1 MNTQFSALEPRRGDA
16 LSQREIRLTPFPSQ
30 QSDGLTFNL
39 NSLLGIL
46 ARRKVWIYASV
57 AIFLVVAAVV
67 CLVMRPRYTTQA
79 QLQVLRH
86 ELGTI
91 SLNDRDQPAGESGD
105 TLDFNMSLQTQV
117 EVLKSDML
125 ALRVVKELNL
135 AETPDFRYAP
145 WFTTS
150 EMRRQMDVPLD
161 QSPLKRAHILRQ
173 WSKNLNVESVSGTRL
188 INVSYT
194 HSDPKMAAR
203 IVNQLLSD
211 FVDYNFQIR
220 YTAISKASDWL
231 GGQMASLKAQVEQ
244 SQQHAAQLQ
253 KDTGIFGT
261 DETHNVALT
270 RLEQLNA
277 QVAATETNRFMK
289 EAVYKLARDG
299 DPEVVAS
306 LLGSST
312 QGAGPLTGTTSTL
325 LVSLR
330 QQEAAL
336 DAQYAEA
343 ASKYGSD
350 HPRLLQIKGQL
361 DAVRADLKKELNKV
375 AKRASD
381 EYAVALSSETAAK
394 NAFQQQ
400 KTVAAKMNDKAIDF
414 MIAKHE
420 ADTNRELYDHLLQ
433 RVKEAGVVAG
443 LHSNDINLV
452 SGALVP
458 DRPAKPD
465 IPLYL
470 AFGGLSGLLLGIAG
484 AFLSE
489 TLDCTLRNPLEI
501 EATNSV
507 PVLGIIPREQLDSK
521 NKNKAQ
527 SRLAE
532 KGIASVNRLKLLV
545 TPDQS
550 IVAEAFRA
558 LRASLLL
565 SRPDLP
571 AKVMMVTS
579 GLPFEGKTFTA
590 LNLAATLAQN
600 GSKVLLVDADFRHG
614 SLTRNLLGKAT
625 VGLAQ
630 VLTQDSGD
638 DTYRQIKEI
647 PGLTFLGA
655 GACPSY
661 TAELLGSKKMAAAIR
676 GWREKFDFVVIDT
689 PPVLAL
695 TDAIVL
701 SPNVDAVILI
711 VRFAVSTRQSIAR
724 VIRTFRDVRVECRGA
739 IVNAMDVRS
748 NEYFQYSG
756 AYADKNNYGY
766 ADSQSKQLAGASPK
780 TQLKGERA

>member
-1 MNTQFSALEPRRGDA
+1 MNTQSSALEPRPGDA
-16 LSQREIRLTPFPSQ
+16 LSHREIHLTPFPPQ
-30 QSDGLTFNL
+30 QSDGPSFNL
-39 NSLLGIL
+39 TSFVGIL
-46 ARRKVWIYASV
+46 ARRKVWIYALL
-57 AIFLVVAAVV
+57 ATFLVVAAAV
-67 CLVMRPRYTTQA
+67 CLVMKPRYKTEA

-91 SLNDRDQPAGESGD
+91 SLNDRDKGAEESGD
-105 TLDFNMSLQTQV
+105 TLDFNLSLQTQAA
-117 EVLKSDML
+117 VLKSDTL
-125 ALRVVKELNL
+125 ALRVIKELNL

-145 WFTTS
+145 LFTTA
-150 EMRRQMDVPLD
+150 EIRRQMDLPLE
-161 QSPLKRAHILRQ
+161 QAPRKRAYILRQ
-173 WSKNLNVESVSGTRL
+173 WSKNLSVEAVPGTRL

-194 HSDPKMAAR
+194 HTDPTTAAR

-211 FVDYNFQIR
+211 FIDSNFQAR

-231 GGQMASLKAQVEQ
+231 SGQLADLKAQVEQ

-277 QVAATETNRFMK
+277 QVAAAETNRFMK

-299 DPEVVAS
+299 DPEIAAG
-306 LLGSST
+306 LLGSI
-312 QGAGPLTGTTSTL
+312 QGSAPNTGATPTL
-325 LVSLR
+325 LISLR
-330 QQEAAL
+330 QQESAL
-336 DAQYAEA
+336 NAQYAEA
-343 ASKYGSD
+343 ATKYGSD
-350 HPRLLQIKGQL
+350 HPRLLQIKQQL
-361 DAVRADLKKELNKV
+361 NAVRSDLKDELDKV
-375 AKRASD
+375 AKRAGN
-381 EYAVALSSETAAK
+381 EYSVALSSEAAAK
-394 NAFQQQ
+394 SAFQQQ
-400 KTVAAKMNDKAIDF
+400 TTVASKMNSKAIDF

-420 ADTNRELYDHLLQ
+420 ADSNRELYDRLQ
-433 RVKEAGVVAG
+433 QRLKEASVVAG
-443 LHSNDINLV
+443 LHSNDINIV
-452 SGALVP
+452 SRALIP
-458 DRPAKPD
+458 DYPAQPN
-465 IPLYL
+465 IPLYM
-470 AFGGLSGLLLGIAG
+470 AFGGLTGLILGIG
-484 AFLSE
+484 CAFVSE
-489 TLDCTLRNPLEI
+489 TMDCTLRNPAEI

-507 PVLGIIPREQLDSK
+507 PVLGIIPREQLESK
-521 NKNKAQ
+521 GRAKAQ
-527 SRLAE
+527 SRIAA
-532 KGIASVNRLKLLV
+532 KSTASVNRLKLLL
-545 TPDQS
+545 TPEQS
-550 IVAEAFRA
+550 MVAEAFRA

-571 AKVMMVTS
+571 AKVIMMTS

-590 LNLAATLAQN
+590 LNLASTLAQN

-614 SLTRNLLGKAT
+614 SLTRNLLGKCT

-630 VLTQDSGD
+630 VLMQDFD
-638 DTYRQIKEI
+638 EDPCQQIKEI

-676 GWREKFDFVVIDT
+676 RWREKFDFVVIDT

-701 SPNVDAVILI
+701 SPNVDAVILV

-739 IVNAMDVRS
+739 IVNAMDVGS
-748 NEYFQYSG
+748 TEYFQYSG

-766 ADSQSKQLAGASPK
+766 ASPQSNQLAGALPNTK
-780 TQLKGERA
+780 FKGGQA